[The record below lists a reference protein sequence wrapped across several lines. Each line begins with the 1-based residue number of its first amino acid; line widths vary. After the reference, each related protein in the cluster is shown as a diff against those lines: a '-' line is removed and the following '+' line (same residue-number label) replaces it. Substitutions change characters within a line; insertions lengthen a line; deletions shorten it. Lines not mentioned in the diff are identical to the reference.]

1 MNHKLKREL
10 PLDLMLLAPLC
21 VIVIFSY
28 VPMAGI
34 IIAFQKFIPAK
45 GLFGNQRWVGLGNF
59 TYIFQLPA
67 AVRALKNTVVIAFL
81 KILFGEITP
90 IIFALL
96 INELRSLRLKKAVQ
110 TTIYLPH
117 FLSWIILAGVLIDV
131 FSPSVGLVNRLLV
144 RIGVE
149 PIFFLGDNF
158 WFPVTLIS
166 THVWKVFGF
175 GSIIYLAAMSN
186 IDPQLYEAAVM
197 DGASRWR
204 QMWHI
209 TIPGMR
215 MIIVLIA
222 VLNLGN
228 VLNAGFDQIFN
239 LYSPQV
245 YESGDVLETLI
256 YRIGLIE
263 AQFGPSTA
271 LGLFKAVVS
280 LVFISTSYF
289 LAYRYADYRV
299 F

>member
-131 FSPSVGLVNRLLV
+131 FSPSYGLVNRLLV

-175 GSIIYLAAMSN
+175 GTIIYLAAMSN